1 MCIALLKTVCCL
13 WGREGVRT
21 IPHNPRQALQRAHVC
36 YDGEVYLL
44 HGTRMTP
51 DCRAHGARCKAPRR
65 LTLTQNLASLV
76 QKRRSQAQNMSM
88 PAPTVAP
95 AHQVSHV
102 VAVCRVP
109 GAVQQPTPL
118 GAQAAYSSETLKQKG
133 GMWMLRCLTMSCCND
148 GPAAPLQCCERAL
161 QDPHRLMGM

>member
-1 MCIALLKTVCCL
+1 MCTASLKTVCCL
-13 WGREGVRT
+13 WGRQDVRT

-44 HGTRMTP
+44 HGIRMTP
-51 DCRAHGARCKAPRR
+51 DCRARWARCRAPRR

-95 AHQVSHV
+95 AHQVSRV
-102 VAVCRVP
+102 VVFCRVL
-109 GAVQQPTPL
+109 GTVQQPIPT
-118 GAQAAYSSETLKQKG
+118 GAQAASGSHTLKQKG
-133 GMWMLRCLTMSCCND
+133 GVWVLRCLTMSCCND

-161 QDPHRLMGM
+161 QDPHSLMGM